1 MVSELSGSGC
11 CLRGSSITTRCDLRR
26 LLYDVDD
33 ESLSEDSNA
42 YAGSDGEAGSLEPAA
57 LYSQILMGSNQ

>member
-1 MVSELSGSGC
+1 
-11 CLRGSSITTRCDLRR
+11 
-26 LLYDVDD
+26 LYDVDD